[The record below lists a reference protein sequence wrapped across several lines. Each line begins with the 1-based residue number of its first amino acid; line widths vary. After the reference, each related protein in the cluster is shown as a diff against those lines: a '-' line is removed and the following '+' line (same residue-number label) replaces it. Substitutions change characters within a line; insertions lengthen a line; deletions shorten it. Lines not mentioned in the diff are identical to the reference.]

1 MYQHVTPYAGD
12 PILSLVETFKQ
23 DPRPNKINLSIG
35 IYFDNEGKMPFPNS
49 VFQAAQRIENQVQP
63 YLPMEGH
70 AGFRAAV
77 AKLLFG
83 AESLVLQEN
92 RVAAVQTLGG
102 SGALKLGA
110 DFIHRWFPQSHVF
123 VSDPTWDNHRG
134 IFEGAGFEVGSYPY
148 YDPATIGV
156 KFDAMCDFFR
166 SLPEHSV
173 VLLHP
178 CCHNPTGVDLLP
190 EQWDTIL
197 NIVAERQLIPFMDIA
212 YQGFGDTFDSD
223 AYAIRQAAKLN
234 LPLFVSCSFSKNM
247 SLYGQRVGALMVLAP
262 NAAQADLV
270 LGQLKFIV
278 RRIYSS
284 PPAQGVLA
292 AQGVLG
298 DTNLAAQWQNEVY
311 EMRDRIRAMR
321 LKLYEVL
328 REKLPEK
335 DFSYFVKQ
343 RGMFS
348 YTGLSVAQV
357 QRLRDEFA
365 IYVLD
370 SGRLCVAGLNE
381 GNVETVAKALA
392 QVFAE

>member
-1 MYQHVTPYAGD
+1 M
-12 PILSLVETFKQ
+12 ETFKQ

-173 VLLHP
+173 VLLH
-178 CCHNPTGVDLLP
+178 LLP
-190 EQWDTIL
+190 QP
-197 NIVAERQLIPFMDIA
+197 NRR
-212 YQGFGDTFDSD
+212 GF
-223 AYAIRQAAKLN
+223 AARTMGYDFKHRCRT
-234 LPLFVSCSFSKNM
+234 PAHSV
-247 SLYGQRVGALMVLAP
+247 YGHC
-262 NAAQADLV
+262 
-270 LGQLKFIV
+270 
-278 RRIYSS
+278 
-284 PPAQGVLA
+284 
-292 AQGVLG
+292 
-298 DTNLAAQWQNEVY
+298 
-311 EMRDRIRAMR
+311 
-321 LKLYEVL
+321 
-328 REKLPEK
+328 
-335 DFSYFVKQ
+335 
-343 RGMFS
+343 
-348 YTGLSVAQV
+348 LSGFWRHV
-357 QRLRDEFA
+357 
-365 IYVLD
+365 
-370 SGRLCVAGLNE
+370 
-381 GNVETVAKALA
+381 
-392 QVFAE
+392 